1 MTHEQE
7 QNQEIAIYDV
17 PEAKVFIKDN
27 VVYIDNK
34 EYTIVE
40 NYKNALDSKSLEDRY
55 TALLQKY
62 HYIVG
67 DWGHEQLRLKGFYD
81 NDTKHVEDDQKI
93 RTLQDYLLEYCA
105 FGCAYFV
112 LALNGTPEPFIDV
125 TEKTPRRRPRRRKE
139 TQHATPKMNEQAAKK
154 TAKNDTKPQQR
165 SFKKGNTQPPKQSK
179 HAFVIRKGQG
189 E

>member
-1 MTHEQE
+1 MTQEYEQH
-7 QNQEIAIYDV
+7 QEIAIYDI
-17 PEAKVFIKDN
+17 PEAKVFVKDDI
-27 VVYIDNK
+27 VYIDDK

-40 NYKNALDSKSLEDRY
+40 NVKDALNSKSLEERY

-67 DWGHEQLRLKGFYD
+67 DWGHEQLRLKGFYA

-93 RTLQDYLLEYCA
+93 RTLQDYLREYCA

-112 LALNGTPEPFIDV
+112 LALNGTPEPFVD
-125 TEKTPRRRPRRRKE
+125 TTDRTPRRRPKRRKE
-139 TQHATPKMNEQAAKK
+139 FTNKSVEVVKNVKKDVKPTQKSVKK
-154 TAKNDTKPQQR
+154 AEV
-165 SFKKGNTQPPKQSK
+165 QPPKQSK

>member
-7 QNQEIAIYDV
+7 QNQTVPVYDI
-17 PEAKVFIKDN
+17 PEAKIFIKNDL
-27 VVYIDNK
+27 VYIDDK
-34 EYTIVE
+34 EYKIIE
-40 NYKNALDSKSLEDRY
+40 NYKNALESKSFEDRY

-81 NDTKHVEDDQKI
+81 NHTKSVNDDQKI
-93 RTLQDYLLEYCA
+93 STLQDYLREYCA

-112 LALNGTPEPFIDV
+112 IGLNGTPEPFTD
-125 TEKTPRRRPRRRKE
+125 TTDKTPRRKPRKRKDFSNKSTE
-139 TQHATPKMNEQAAKK
+139 VVKNVKK
-154 TAKNDTKPQQR
+154 DVKPV
-165 SFKKGNTQPPKQSK
+165 KKSLKKEELQPQKSNK
-179 HAFVIRKGQG
+179 HTFVIRKGQG